1 MTPEWNPDMEE
12 LNKRRVE
19 RHLRRQ
25 KMNAQKRRKKQFAMI
40 GVCLLLVAVGLGVFF
55 LLRMGEDREPEP
67 QLSVQSDG
75 SVKDEDDTVIHLV
88 AAGDVNVTDATGIT
102 CICTIENVY
111 GSDCVI
117 LDITSV
123 PCGTYHI
130 YITLDDGTTYY
141 GEVTIE

>member
-1 MTPEWNPDMEE
+1 M
-12 LNKRRVE
+12 
-19 RHLRRQ
+19 
-25 KMNAQKRRKKQFAMI
+25 RKLF
-40 GVCLLLVAVGLGVFF
+40 LVMALMSLSVSS
-55 LLRMGEDREPEP
+55 MWADEP
-67 QLSVQSDG
+67 QKPVKGEIIFEEIKDDEQDDQRNLSPEISGWYDSFSLCIELSHYSGDV
-75 SVKDEDDTVIHLV
+75 
-88 AAGDVNVTDATGIT
+88 DVNVTDATGIT
-102 CICTIENVY
+102 CISTIENVY